1 MGHFEKLLNVP
12 LHDDGDFTDTM
23 FDMHLPNLPSADALN
38 SPISSD
44 EVRAAIKVLNP
55 TADDAAAQQYEG
67 RGNRAKALCPGR
79 GDEPAQ
85 MCTKQPAKEKAQQGE
100 GAPRPF
106 HHHQSISP
114 GHRLAKLADQGHA

>member
-1 MGHFEKLLNVP
+1 MYPWESVSEIQFYQGKHIICWCISICQY
-12 LHDDGDFTDTM
+12 LHEETFCC
-23 FDMHLPNLPSADALN
+23 L
-38 SPISSD
+38 
-44 EVRAAIKVLNP
+44 AA